1 MGISDY
7 VDYRD
12 MIGKESAHTQ
22 ELGYYQQLR
31 AHSKYGIPFII
42 AFKNIYHPFLNLK
55 SFQNNLKTGS

>member
-12 MIGKESAHTQ
+12 MTGKESAHTQ

-42 AFKNIYHPFLNLK
+42 TFKKYLP
-55 SFQNNLKTGS
+55 SFFEAKKFSK